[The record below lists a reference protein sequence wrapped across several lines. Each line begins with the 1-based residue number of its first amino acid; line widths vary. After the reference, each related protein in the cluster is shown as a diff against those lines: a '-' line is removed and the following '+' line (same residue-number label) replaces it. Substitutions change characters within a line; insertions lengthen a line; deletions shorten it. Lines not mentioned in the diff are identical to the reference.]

1 MNWSDYPNFSAW
13 EFDCKHTGEN
23 GMHPDFMERLQLL
36 RQNYGQPM
44 RITSGYRHPT
54 HPIEASKSGGPGAH
68 STGRACDISV
78 AGADALVLTELALW
92 AGFTGVGWMQKGQ
105 SRFIHLDDL
114 ENSPG
119 RPRPWCW
126 SY

>member
-1 MNWSDYPNFSAW
+1 
-13 EFDCKHTGEN
+13 
-23 GMHPDFMERLQLL
+23 MHPDFMERLQDL
-36 RQNYGQPM
+36 RDAYGQSM

-68 STGRACDISV
+68 STGRACDVLCI
-78 AGADALVLTELALW
+78 GADALRLTELAI
-92 AGFTGVGWMQKGQ
+92 AMGFTGIGWNQKGQ

-114 ENSPG
+114 PDAPG